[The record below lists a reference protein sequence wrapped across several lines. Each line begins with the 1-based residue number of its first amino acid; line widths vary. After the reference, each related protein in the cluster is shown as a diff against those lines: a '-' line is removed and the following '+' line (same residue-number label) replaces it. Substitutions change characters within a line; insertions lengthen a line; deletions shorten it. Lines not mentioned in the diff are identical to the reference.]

1 MRRNIWLIAIS
12 SIVLLVII
20 NNVVFFYITRYLLQ
34 QELEQQL
41 ISLGAQIRQA
51 AEQKRI
57 GLDLFEEQISRELRA
72 ASIAAKYALDDD
84 VENISA
90 EQLTE
95 LAKELDLSHITLL
108 KKLENNDILLYQSS
122 DPKQINKSTASWD
135 PWHRI
140 FQELFAGKNIDE
152 EWLGTSLP
160 NFWSGPYEVSS
171 TDYTNIYKWG
181 YFYDGTTNYMIDP
194 YVDYTAVNIY
204 NEATGLDR
212 LFEDLIHSNES
223 LLEISIVNPLTFP
236 NDKVTI
242 EEDGSTRKHIVQRPV
257 LYGSYNYKSK
267 YDELDVRK
275 AFNNG
280 ERFIR
285 TERTK
290 DAYTY
295 KMFIPVSVEE
305 ERLAMV
311 DEEGQPMEGYVLV
324 ITANYEYIAQSMR
337 ESVIRVALLT
347 LMITAVMVPAVIL
360 VMNYFKNLRE
370 EAVKVAQDTY
380 IEEINAL
387 FQSIRSQRHDFIN
400 QVQTIHS
407 LIKLKHYDEVE
418 KFTAEIAG
426 EIHFINDYINIGNPA
441 VAALIRSKLSQAEA
455 YHIEFIHDVKAVKL
469 TALAGQALD
478 INRIVG
484 NLIDNAFD
492 EVLKYDES
500 LRNVTLYGR
509 EEQHILHLKICN
521 YCENAKEKINL
532 PLYKSGFSTKLGD
545 HHGLGLSIIASIV
558 KQYKGEIQMHAL
570 DETTIA
576 FEVRIP
582 LKRTS

>member
-12 SIVLLVII
+12 SIVLLVVV

-34 QELEQQL
+34 QELDQQL
-41 ISLGAQIRQA
+41 ISLSAQVRQA
-51 AEQKRI
+51 AEQRRV

-72 ASIAAKYALDDD
+72 ASIAAKYALDED
-84 VENISA
+84 VENITA
-90 EQLTE
+90 EQLE
-95 LAKELDLSHITLL
+95 ALAKELDLSHITLL
-108 KKLENNDILLYQSS
+108 KKLENNDIVLYQSS

-140 FQELFAGKNIDE
+140 FHELFEMKTIDE

-194 YVDYTAVNIY
+194 YIDYTAVNTY
-204 NEATGLDR
+204 NELTGLDR
-212 LFEDLIHSNES
+212 LFEDLVQSNES

-236 NDKVTI
+236 NDQVTI
-242 EEDGSTRKHIVQRPV
+242 EEDGSERKHIVQRPV

-267 YDELDVRK
+267 HDELDVKK
-275 AFNNG
+275 AFNSG
-280 ERFIR
+280 ERITR
-285 TERTK
+285 TERTAK
-290 DAYTY
+290 AYTY

-324 ITANYEYIAQSMR
+324 ITSSYEHIAESLR
-337 ESVIRVALLT
+337 ESVVRVALMTIL
-347 LMITAVMVPAVIL
+347 ITSIMLPAVIL

-418 KFTAEIAG
+418 KYAAEIAG

-455 YHIEFIHDVKAVKL
+455 YHIEFTHDVKAVKL
-469 TALAGQALD
+469 TELAGQALD
-478 INRIVG
+478 INRILG

-492 EVLKYDES
+492 EVLKYEES
-500 LRNVTLYGR
+500 DRKISLYGR
-509 EEQHILHLKICN
+509 EEQHTLHLKISN
-521 YCENAKEKINL
+521 YCENATEKINL
-532 PLYKSGFSTKLGD
+532 PLFKSGFSTKLGE
-545 HHGLGLSIIASIV
+545 HHGLGLSIIESIV
-558 KQYKGEIQMHAL
+558 KQYKGDIQMSAPD
-570 DETTIA
+570 DETIV

-582 LKRTS
+582 LKTN